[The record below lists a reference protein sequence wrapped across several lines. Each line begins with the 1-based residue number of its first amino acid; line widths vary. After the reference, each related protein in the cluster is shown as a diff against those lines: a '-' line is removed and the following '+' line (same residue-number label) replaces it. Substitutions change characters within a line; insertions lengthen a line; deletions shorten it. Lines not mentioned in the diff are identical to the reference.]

1 MIDVFLNCRKR
12 KSLLKFIYRYSDTKR
27 AINILVYKVLKQSR
41 VYKTMII
48 SEQGLSVPK
57 GKAICRRKSSSLS
70 NVKKLHCL

>member
-1 MIDVFLNCRKR
+1 MIDVFNCRKR
-12 KSLLKFIYRYSDTKR
+12 KSLLKFKYRYSDTKR
-27 AINILVYKVLKQSR
+27 TINILVYKVLKQSR
-41 VYKTMII
+41 VYKPMII

>member
-1 MIDVFLNCRKR
+1 MIDVFNCRKR
-12 KSLLKFIYRYSDTKR
+12 KKSLLKFKYRYSDTKR
-27 AINILVYKVLKQSR
+27 TINILVYKVLKQSR
-41 VYKTMII
+41 VYKPMII

>member
-1 MIDVFLNCRKR
+1 MFLIVEKEKNL
-12 KSLLKFIYRYSDTKR
+12 SLLKFKYRYSDTKR

-41 VYKTMII
+41 VYKPMII

>member
-41 VYKTMII
+41 VYKPMII

-57 GKAICRRKSSSLS
+57 GKAIFRRKSLSLS

>member
-12 KSLLKFIYRYSDTKR
+12 KSLLKFKYRYSDTKR

-41 VYKTMII
+41 VYKPMII

-57 GKAICRRKSSSLS
+57 GKAIFRRKSSSLS
-70 NVKKLHCL
+70 NVKK

>member
-41 VYKTMII
+41 VYKPMII

>member
-41 VYKTMII
+41 VYKPMII

-57 GKAICRRKSSSLS
+57 GKAIFRRKSSSLS

>member
-1 MIDVFLNCRKR
+1 MIDVFNCRKR
-12 KSLLKFIYRYSDTKR
+12 KKSLLKFKYRYSDTKR

-41 VYKTMII
+41 VYKPMII

>member
-1 MIDVFLNCRKR
+1 MIDVFNCRKR
-12 KSLLKFIYRYSDTKR
+12 KSLLKFKYRYSDTKR

-41 VYKTMII
+41 VYKPMII

>member
-27 AINILVYKVLKQSR
+27 AINILVNKVLKQSR
-41 VYKTMII
+41 VYKPMII

-57 GKAICRRKSSSLS
+57 GKAIFRRKSSSLS
-70 NVKKLHCL
+70 NVKK

>member
-1 MIDVFLNCRKR
+1 MIDVFNCRKR
-12 KSLLKFIYRYSDTKR
+12 KSLLKFKYRYSDTKR

-41 VYKTMII
+41 VYKPMII

-70 NVKKLHCL
+70 NVKK

>member
-41 VYKTMII
+41 VYKPMII

-57 GKAICRRKSSSLS
+57 GKAIFRRKSSSLS
-70 NVKKLHCL
+70 NVKK